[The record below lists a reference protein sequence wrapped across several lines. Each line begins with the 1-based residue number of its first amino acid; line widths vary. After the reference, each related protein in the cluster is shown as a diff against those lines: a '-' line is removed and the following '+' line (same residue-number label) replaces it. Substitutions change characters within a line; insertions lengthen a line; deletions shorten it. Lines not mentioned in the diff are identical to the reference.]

1 MNGLFEIFFGL
12 VFGGSGFAVF
22 LVCFFKPEGT
32 VVENAGIGMVA
43 GAVFALIGIGII
55 VTGVRKMIKVIKAK
69 KEGEHYSAKIVAHEP
84 DYSIRVNGQP
94 AISLVVRFKDSQ
106 KRLRQE
112 VIKTGSTKWRQF
124 QVGATVEIAEYDSEL
139 YVISKNA
146 EMVTIPEQDEI
157 MAPNAAVI
165 SLTGFTASAFPAAN
179 AGAIGMSPAAASAAA
194 PGAAPMAPMG
204 MAGAMSVAC
213 PGCGTV
219 SMVMPGTTIVCKC
232 GRQFRLT
239 EDHMIV

>member
-12 VFGGSGFAVF
+12 AFGGVGFVVF
-22 LVCFFKPEGT
+22 LICLIKPEGT
-32 VVENAGIGMVA
+32 VVENAGIGMLV
-43 GAVFALIGIGII
+43 GGIFALIGVGVIVSGIKKLLKF
-55 VTGVRKMIKVIKAK
+55 TKAK

-84 DYSIRVNGQP
+84 DYSIRVNGRP
-94 AISLVVRFKDSQ
+94 AISLIVRFKDSQ

-112 VIKTGSTKWRQF
+112 VIKTGSTQWRGF
-124 QVGATVEIAEYDSEL
+124 QVGGTVEIAEYDSEV
-139 YVISKNA
+139 YVISKKA

-157 MAPNAAVI
+157 MDPYAQVT
-165 SLTGFTASAFPAAN
+165 SLTGYTSTAIPAGN
-179 AGAIGMSPAAASAAA
+179 PGGFGVGAEAV
-194 PGAAPMAPMG
+194 PGAAPAAPIG

-213 PGCGTV
+213 PGCGAV
-219 SMVMPGTTIVCKC
+219 SMVLPGTTIVCKC

>member
-12 VFGGSGFAVF
+12 AFGGVGFGVF
-22 LVCFFKPEGT
+22 LICFFKPEGT
-32 VVENAGIGMVA
+32 VVENAWIGMLV
-43 GAVFALIGIGII
+43 GGIFALIGVGII
-55 VTGVRKMIKVIKAK
+55 VTGIKKILKVVKAK
-69 KEGEHYSAKIVAHEP
+69 KEGDHYSAKIVAHEP

-94 AISLVVRFKDSQ
+94 AIALVIRFKDSQ
-106 KRLRQE
+106 GRLRQE
-112 VIKTGSTKWRQF
+112 VVKTGSTKWKQF
-124 QVGATVEIAEYDSEL
+124 QAGGTVEIAEYDSEL
-139 YVISKNA
+139 FVISKSA
-146 EMVTIPEQDEI
+146 EMVNLPGQDEL
-157 MAPNAAVI
+157 MDPNAQVV
-165 SLTGFTASAFPAAN
+165 SLTGFASSVLPGTGMGGYAA
-179 AGAIGMSPAAASAAA
+179 GTPAA

-219 SMVMPGTTIVCKC
+219 SMIMPGTAIVCKC

>member
-12 VFGGSGFAVF
+12 IFFGAGFGVF
-22 LVCFFKPEGT
+22 LLCFFKPQGT
-32 VVENAGIGMVA
+32 VEENAGIGMVV
-43 GAVFALIGIGII
+43 GALFALIGIGII

-69 KEGEHYSAKIVAHEP
+69 KEGELYSAKIVAHEP
-84 DYSIRVNGQP
+84 DYSIRVNGRP

-112 VIKTGSTKWRQF
+112 VIKTGSTKWKQF
-124 QVGATVEIAEYDSEL
+124 QVGATVEIAEYDSEV
-139 YVISKNA
+139 YVISKKA
-146 EMVTIPEQDEI
+146 EMVDIPGQDEL
-157 MAPNAAVI
+157 MDPNAEIVSI
-165 SLTGFTASAFPAAN
+165 TGFASSVLPS
-179 AGAIGMSPAAASAAA
+179 AGMGGYSGSKAAA
-194 PGAAPMAPMG
+194 PGAAPAVPIG
-204 MAGAMSVAC
+204 MAGTMSVAC
-213 PGCGTV
+213 PGCGAV

>member
-12 VFGGSGFAVF
+12 AFGGAGFGVF
-22 LVCFFKPEGT
+22 LICFFKPQGT
-32 VVENAGIGMVA
+32 VEENAGIGMLV
-43 GAVFALIGIGII
+43 GGIFALVGIGII

-112 VIKTGSTKWRQF
+112 IIKTGSTKWKQF
-124 QVGATVEIAEYDSEL
+124 QVGATVEIAEYDSEV
-139 YVISKNA
+139 YVISKKA

-165 SLTGFTASAFPAAN
+165 SLTGFTASAFPAADP
-179 AGAIGMSPAAASAAA
+179 AGANVSASAA
-194 PGAAPMAPMG
+194 PGAAPAVPIG

-213 PGCGTV
+213 PGCGAV